1 MKIKINLLCWL
12 ILLAIG
18 CQPEPRPGDVGDIA
32 FDPAQDDPAFEL
44 CNERSVKQYYV
55 RGSYDTPAGYRGEK
69 KALVAEFA
77 ERYRFPVVEEENGYL
92 TIRFV
97 VNCRGKTGR
106 FRIQEMDFAYQPR
119 SFAPAIRD
127 QLLSIIRE
135 LDDWIPVARDEKKY
149 DFYQYLTFRI
159 EKGQL
164 IRIMP

>member
-1 MKIKINLLCWL
+1 MKTKAHLLCWL

-18 CQPEPRPGDVGDIA
+18 CQPEPKPGDVGDIA

-69 KALVAEFA
+69 KALVAEFTA
-77 ERYRFPVVEEENGYL
+77 RYRFPVVEEENGYL

-106 FRIQEMDFAYQPR
+106 FRVQEMDFDYQPK
-119 SFAPAIRD
+119 SFDPTWAILRERWNKIWRCD
-127 QLLSIIRE
+127 FEMYAVLLGAGSFPSI
-135 LDDWIPVARDEKKY
+135 LG
-149 DFYQYLTFRI
+149 L
-159 EKGQL
+159 GS
-164 IRIMP
+164 